1 MITFEGILIGTG
13 ILWVTNAL
21 LVIPITN
28 YLVKN
33 KLSTPAYAHI
43 GTDMKAA
50 AELPEF
56 NSLVVRCYML
66 VDVLVL
72 GIVGFLMGTI
82 LGWFFVGISF
92 EAKSWPGLIAFVALS
107 MFGASMHI

>member
-28 YLVKN
+28 CLVKN

-43 GTDMKAA
+43 GADMEAA

-56 NSLVVRCYML
+56 NSLVTRSYMF
-66 VDVLVL
+66 VDALVL
-72 GIVGFLMGTI
+72 GIVGFLMGVI

-92 EAKSWPGLIAFVALS
+92 EAKGWPGLIAFVTMS